1 MLNKIVGLWCRE
13 KKKDRSAAA
22 AEIEKLLNII
32 DQNKLPRHI
41 AIIMDG
47 NGRWAQK
54 RGLPRKFG
62 HRAGVESLR
71 DIVKIC
77 SELNIQVLTVYAFS
91 TENWKRPREEIDV
104 LMDLLVEYTV
114 KEIGDLC
121 QNGVRVNP
129 IGRLQELP
137 LSAREAL
144 NVAVERTRDNN
155 GLILNLALNYGGRS
169 EIVDAINVIASKIE
183 KRGLKAVRVDEKV
196 VSEHLYTAGQP
207 DPDLLIRP
215 SGDFRISNFLI
226 WQLAYTEFWLTP
238 VMWPEFRRVHLLR
251 ALVDFQ
257 RRERRFGALKKG

>member
-1 MLNKIVGLWCRE
+1 M
-13 KKKDRSAAA
+13 
-22 AEIEKLLNII
+22 
-32 DQNKLPRHI
+32 
-41 AIIMDG
+41 
-47 NGRWAQK
+47 
-54 RGLPRKFG
+54 
-62 HRAGVESLR
+62 
-71 DIVKIC
+71 
-77 SELNIQVLTVYAFS
+77 TVYAFS